1 MAGCIPTSA
10 PGSYSIPSSATMYGS
25 HHASPRTSPENASL
39 ATASSVQPS
48 PEPPSG
54 RDIEQFPPTPFNLG
68 DPLIARKPSN
78 NSMSP
83 GVAPS
88 ISSMAGVMS
97 DSSGKGLIRRLS
109 NKAHKFAR
117 TRRQSSAAPKS
128 RDGSIGP
135 GIIRRRSDSTST
147 LPPGDAVLF
156 PDSDD
161 DLLIDDLNELGYLGP
176 ENMVRE
182 FSSSSNAASVTG
194 SLSAID
200 SQSGPIIPMALI
212 KGTYLSKV
220 SKKNKHK
227 RMFFVL
233 ESDAGKITWGDRSR
247 SKSLYIDD
255 IKEIRIGSDI
265 RQYRRD
271 FGIPECEENRF
282 FTILYS
288 IPDKSKNKTMHLIAE
303 DEETFAHWVTALHLI
318 SKHREDQ
325 MASLMA
331 FNDSAIRAYWNG
343 EMAKQA
349 KQSENKQCSS
359 IEEEMDFRGVERVC
373 RNLHIHIAQK
383 TLLTRFAN
391 ADTNRTGRLNFLQFQ
406 MFMRE
411 MKRREDIRFIYYDH
425 AADPEKGMTWPEFE
439 QFLREVQG
447 EEINENSWP
456 RFLRSFLR
464 YGPRN
469 PDLRGFDRDPITM
482 RTMCEEAFAAYLTSK
497 DNHQLIRAPV
507 DYSLE
512 RPINEYFISSS
523 HNTYLVGRQ
532 VADVSSVEGYI
543 TTLIR
548 GCRSV
553 EIDCWDGSDG
563 QPIVKHGFAMTN
575 AILFREVIHTINKYA
590 FVGSRFPLWV
600 SLEVHCNGQQ
610 QEIMAETI
618 KEIFGPRLVVA
629 PLDSS
634 SDKLPSPSQL
644 KDRILIKVKQT
655 HQKYDRRNGEST
667 GRRRSNSITSPFNKP
682 VPSENS
688 SIPPLFLSPSPH
700 PSPNQNP
707 RRIVSKRVETITEG
721 EVHELNSSST
731 SEGDSDEEKSRGK
744 QKTSKIVKAL
754 GELGVYCT
762 GVKFHGF
769 ESADCKLNNHIL
781 SFMEGTFRKHSKTPD
796 SKTALT
802 RHNMR
807 YLMRVYPQYTRV
819 QSNNFN
825 PLLYWRRGV
834 QMAAL
839 NWQTFDLGMQM
850 NQAMFDGGTDR
861 SGYVLKPE
869 SMREIRIMPNG
880 LPVEAIGKLE
890 RQNMSFSIR
899 VISAQQLMRPASLPA
914 NRTMD
919 PYVEVEVFH
928 TNDKRDKHD
937 SMSGIP
943 IPSDTPLKANTQV
956 VKENGFNPIF
966 NREFVFNITTKF
978 PELVFIKWN
987 VKLSTGGE
995 NPSDR
1000 NPSIAT
1006 YTAKLDSLKQGYRTL
1021 PLLDSNGDQ
1030 YLFSTLFCAIKVNP
1044 ITSVYVSPGTSS
1056 ESVGKLKH
1064 ISRSVFNRT
1073 SSSTKSNLSFERAGT
1088 ENGLS
1093 EPT

>member
-1 MAGCIPTSA
+1 M
-10 PGSYSIPSSATMYGS
+10 SSASNSARLSSESQASYGT
-25 HHASPRTSPENASL
+25 PTL
-39 ATASSVQPS
+39 AAQAQPS
-48 PEPPSG
+48 PDSHGG
-54 RDIEQFPPTPFNLG
+54 RDVEQFPPTPFVLG
-68 DPLIARKPSN
+68 EPLMSRKPSN
-78 NSMSP
+78 NSMNPNIAP
-83 GVAPS
+83 GLG
-88 ISSMAGVMS
+88 SMAGVMA

-109 NKAHKFAR
+109 NKAQKFAR
-117 TRRQSSAAPKS
+117 TRRQSSAAPNS

-147 LPPGDAVLF
+147 VPPGDAVLF
-156 PDSDD
+156 TDSDD
-161 DLLIDDLNELGYLGP
+161 EPGNDQNELGITLGA
-176 ENMVRE
+176 ENMTRE
-182 FSSSSNAASVTG
+182 FSSSSNAASVAG
-194 SLSAID
+194 SLSTTDAP
-200 SQSGPIIPMALI
+200 SGPIIPLALI

-233 ESDAGKITWGDRSR
+233 ESDAGKIAWGDRSR
-247 SKSLYIDD
+247 SLKSLYIDD

-271 FGIPECEENRF
+271 LGIPESEESRF

-288 IPDKSKNKTMHLIAE
+288 VPDKSKNKTMHLIAD
-303 DEETFAHWVTALHLI
+303 DEETFTHWVTALHLI

-331 FNDSAIRAYWNG
+331 FNDHAVRCYWNG

-349 KQSENKQCSS
+349 KQSESRQHSG
-359 IEEEMDFRGVERVC
+359 IEEEMDFRGVEQVC

-383 TLLTRFAN
+383 DLQIKFAI
-391 ADTNRTGRLNFLQFQ
+391 ADTNKTGRLNFSQFQ
-406 MFMRE
+406 TFVRE
-411 MKRREDIRFIYYDH
+411 MKRREDIRPVYLEY
-425 AADPEKGMTWPEFE
+425 AADPEKGLTWPEFE
-439 QFLREVQG
+439 GFLREVQC
-447 EEINENSWP
+447 EDITDSNYLACEA
-456 RFLRSFLR
+456 RFIRFSRR
-464 YGPRN
+464 YRPKNTEFQG
-469 PDLRGFDRDPITM
+469 LDRDSV
-482 RTMCEEAFAAYLTSK
+482 TMCEEAFAAYLTSK
-497 DNHQLIRAPV
+497 DNHQLVRAPP
-507 DYSLE
+507 DYSFD

-532 VADVSSVEGYI
+532 FADVSSIEGYI

-563 QPIVKHGFAMTN
+563 QPTVKHGYAMTN
-575 AILFREVIHTINKYA
+575 PILFREVIHTINKYA
-590 FVGSRFPLWV
+590 FVASRFPLWV
-600 SLEVHCNGQQ
+600 SLEVHCGAPQ
-610 QEIMAETI
+610 QEIMAETM

-629 PLDSS
+629 PLDPS

-644 KDRILIKVKQT
+644 MERILIKVKRT
-655 HQKYDRRNGEST
+655 HREFDRRNAESS
-667 GRRRSNSITSPFNKP
+667 GRRRGNSLTSPFAKP
-682 VPSENS
+682 VSLDNS
-688 SIPPLFLSPSPH
+688 SIPPLYLPSSPHASPS
-700 PSPNQNP
+700 QNP
-707 RRIVSKRVETITEG
+707 RRMVGKRVETITEG
-721 EVHELNSSST
+721 EVHEVNSSST
-731 SEGDSDEEKSRGK
+731 SEVDSEEEKLRGN
-744 QKTSKIVKAL
+744 QKTSKIVQQL

-769 ESADCKLNNHIL
+769 ESPDCKLSNHIL

-819 QSNNFN
+819 SSNNFN

-850 NQAMFDGGTDR
+850 NQAMFDGCTDS

-869 SMREIRIMPNG
+869 SMREIRILPDG
-880 LPVEAIGKLE
+880 LPAEAVGKLE
-890 RQNMSFSIR
+890 RQNMTFTIK
-899 VISAQQLMRPASLPA
+899 VISAQQLMRPAGLPA
-914 NRTMD
+914 NRSLD

-943 IPSDTPLKANTQV
+943 ILTDTPLKVNTQV
-956 VKENGFNPIF
+956 VRENGFNPIF
-966 NREFVFNITTKF
+966 DREFLFNITTKF

-987 VKLSTGGE
+987 VKIVPGGE

-1006 YTAKLDSLKQGYRTL
+1006 YTAKLSNLKQGYRTL

-1030 YLFSTLFCAIKVNP
+1030 YLFSTLFCFIKVYP
-1044 ITSVYVSPGTSS
+1044 VTSVYVNRGTST
-1056 ESVGKLKH
+1056 ESVGKFKH
-1064 ISRSVFNRT
+1064 IGRTVFNR
-1073 SSSTKSNLSFERAGT
+1073 SSNSTKSSFEKNSVDGS
-1088 ENGLS
+1088 LS
-1093 EPT
+1093 EFP